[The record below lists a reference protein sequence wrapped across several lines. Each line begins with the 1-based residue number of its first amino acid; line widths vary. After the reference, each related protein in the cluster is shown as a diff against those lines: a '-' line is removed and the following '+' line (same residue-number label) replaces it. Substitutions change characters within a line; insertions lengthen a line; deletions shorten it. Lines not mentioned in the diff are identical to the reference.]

1 MKTKE
6 QFRQMAIL
14 ALNLVLVASAAALV
28 GCKST
33 GYESGNKTA
42 ASIQKAADQIGALP
56 GQIDTTLASLSD
68 LVEKPQPDLRPQF
81 KQFSSNLTRVEST
94 AKDIAGA
101 RKAMAE
107 RGDAFF
113 AKWDEQL
120 AQIKNED
127 IKARSQSRKEE
138 VQQKLMAIKGSYA
151 EAETAFKPFIQDLK
165 DTQKYLSTDLTPAG
179 VEAIKDTVTKAKK
192 DAEPLNKSITKLAD
206 DFKALGVSMSSV
218 TPQPPA
224 Q

>member
-1 MKTKE
+1 MKTNK
-6 QFRQMAIL
+6 QIHRTAFL
-14 ALNLVLVASAAALV
+14 AVNLLLAALTAALV
-28 GCKST
+28 GCKSA

-56 GQIDTTLASLSD
+56 GQINTTLASLSD

-81 KQFSSNLTRVEST
+81 KQFSSNLSRVEST
-94 AKDIAGA
+94 ARDIGNA

-151 EAETAFKPFIQDLK
+151 EAETAFKPFIEDLK

-179 VEAIKDTVTKAKK
+179 VEAIKDTVAKAKK
-192 DAEPLNKSITKLAD
+192 DAEPLNKSIAKLAD

-218 TPQPPA
+218 APQQPA